1 MIIFLKDGFILSGET
16 RWRSQGRRSAKKHQA
31 NLSVTMYTYNLW
43 CNGQFSHVCIFRKVT
58 HAVKVVARRDDPRT
72 FYVPLLWWWN
82 RSESDALNTVRRNE
96 VPVIKEV
103 NDSKWEINLT
113 SNGTFPASV
122 CARRMDR
129 ARPNVLRSQDEWT
142 PPSLLQWTPYLL
154 YQSEIWEE
162 ELFSGFNLWFN

>member
-1 MIIFLKDGFILSGET
+1 MDLYCPGRLGGEARRGEVPRNTKPISQLLCTRTTSGATGNFLMCAFSGK
-16 RWRSQGRRSAKKHQA
+16 S
-31 NLSVTMYTYNLW
+31 
-43 CNGQFSHVCIFRKVT
+43 

-72 FYVPLLWWWN
+72 FYVPLLWWGK